1 MRLFGILL
9 IGSTVTL
16 TLLACK
22 ACRNP
27 SPEPPAFPPPLARGA
42 PPSPT
47 MGEPT
52 ATVPVSTA
60 GGAGVRTPFDVT
72 PTPVPAIPPGTAI
85 PDDGPPRGWSHLVVK
100 SKPRV
105 RPAEVGKVNRL
116 TARMASWMMTTF
128 LADVRPTDD
137 GTFVLN
143 AYALGVGAKDDK
155 GTDRVVTADTAGRFG
170 VDTGLLGGTLLE
182 AAADRQKADSKTLA
196 RSPTMAVL
204 DTPVWFRTADGT
216 NKLLRFRYALLVDPT
231 TGKLD
236 VVIWGVDPDGKG
248 RGPDAVG
255 LIAPATI
262 DPAEL
267 VPDKGEF
274 TFGVPSEAG
283 FGVDKLP
290 PHKPLKAFPEGLDAI
305 ARGPKF
311 TAASAAELEAG
322 LRVMLGN

>member
-1 MRLFGILL
+1 MRLFGVLL
-9 IGSTVTL
+9 VGGTVTL

-22 ACRNP
+22 ACRSP
-27 SPEPPAFPPPLARGA
+27 SSEPPVFPPPVARGA
-42 PPSPT
+42 PPDAGPV
-47 MGEPT
+47 
-52 ATVPVSTA
+52 ATIPVSTTA
-60 GGAGVRTPFDVT
+60 PAVGGTRYDTT
-72 PTPVPAIPPGTAI
+72 PTPVAAIPSGTAV

-116 TARMASWMMTTF
+116 TARMASWMMTAF

-137 GTFVLN
+137 GSFRLN
-143 AYALGVGAKDDK
+143 TYALGVGAKDDK

-182 AAADRQKADSKTLA
+182 AAAERQKTDSKTLA

-204 DTPVWFRTADGT
+204 DTPVWFNTADGS
-216 NKLLRFRYALLVDPT
+216 NQLLRFRYALLVDPK

-236 VVIWGVDPDGKG
+236 VVIWGVDPEGKG
-248 RGPDAVG
+248 RGADTVG
-255 LIAPATI
+255 LVAPATI

-267 VPDKGEF
+267 IPDKDEF

-290 PHKPLKAFPEGLDAI
+290 PHKALPAFPKELAAI

-311 TAASAAELEAG
+311 TAESAAQLEAG
-322 LRVMLGN
+322 LRAMLGQ